1 MHTSSRG
8 DAFKQGTSNLDA
20 GTKKKS
26 RKDTMDGHWVDFSN
40 FVLLIGV
47 KSLLEECVGGQTDNL
62 STDGEDDR

>member
-1 MHTSSRG
+1 
-8 DAFKQGTSNLDA
+8 
-20 GTKKKS
+20 
-26 RKDTMDGHWVDFSN
+26 MDGHWVDFSN